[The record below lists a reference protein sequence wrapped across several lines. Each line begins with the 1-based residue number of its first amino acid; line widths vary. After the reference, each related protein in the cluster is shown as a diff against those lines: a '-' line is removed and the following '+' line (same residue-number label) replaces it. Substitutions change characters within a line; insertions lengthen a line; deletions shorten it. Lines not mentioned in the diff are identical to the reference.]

1 MDLKTYQPGIVGG
14 VLAVALVGA
23 LLVAEAPESS
33 LLQRL
38 VVKAK
43 SRLPRGTAAPDFHL
57 PGVQG
62 DVMALQDLRGASSV
76 LVFVTPTCPYC
87 KELKQSL
94 IDEGL
99 PDLHHR
105 LVFISRGSKQL
116 EAPPAEVQA
125 LEGQIA
131 GLFPVLQDTTG
142 GVSAAYKALSVPTTY
157 LLDGEGQI
165 QDSAVG
171 VPGGLELVQELVAD
185 VLKPRGP

>member
-43 SRLPRGTAAPDFHL
+43 SRLPRGTAAPDFQL

-76 LVFVTPTCPYC
+76 LMFVTPTCPYC

-125 LEGQIA
+125 LEGHIA

-157 LLDGEGQI
+157 LIDAEGQVKA
-165 QDSAVG
+165 SAVG
-171 VPGGLELVQELVAD
+171 VPGGLELVQQLVAD
-185 VLKPRGP
+185 VLEPRGP

>member
-1 MDLKTYQPGIVGG
+1 MNLKTYQPGIVGG

-23 LLVAEAPESS
+23 LLLAEAPESS

-43 SRLPRGTAAPDFHL
+43 SRLPRGTAAPDFQL

-62 DVMALQDLRGASSV
+62 DVMELQDLRGASSV

-105 LVFISRGSKQL
+105 LVFISRGSKQREEL
-116 EAPPAEVQA
+116 SAEVQV
-125 LEGQIA
+125 LEGQVA
-131 GLFPVLQDTTG
+131 DRFPVLQDTTG

-157 LLDGEGQI
+157 LIDAEGQVKA
-165 QDSAVG
+165 SAVG
-171 VPGGLELVQELVAD
+171 VPGGLELVQQLVAD
-185 VLKPRGP
+185 VLEPRGP

>member
-43 SRLPRGTAAPDFHL
+43 SRLPRGTAAPDFQL

-76 LVFVTPTCPYC
+76 LMFVTPTCPYC

-105 LVFISRGSKQL
+105 LVFISRGSKHREEL
-116 EAPPAEVQA
+116 SAEVQA
-125 LEGQIA
+125 LEGHIA
-131 GLFPVLQDTTG
+131 DRFPVLQDTTG
-142 GVSAAYKALSVPTTY
+142 GVSEAYKALSVPTTY
-157 LLDGEGQI
+157 LLDGAGQVKA
-165 QDSAVG
+165 SAVG

-185 VLKPRGP
+185 VLEPRGP

>member
-23 LLVAEAPESS
+23 LRVAEAPESS

-38 VVKAK
+38 VVKGK

-62 DVMALQDLRGASSV
+62 EGMALQDLRGASSV
-76 LVFVTPTCPYC
+76 LMFVTPTCPYC

-105 LVFISRGSKQL
+105 LVFISRGSKQREEL
-116 EAPPAEVQA
+116 SAEVQV
-125 LEGQIA
+125 LEGQVA

-165 QDSAVG
+165 KDSAVG
-171 VPGGLELVQELVAD
+171 VPGGLELVQQLVAD

>member
-43 SRLPRGTAAPDFHL
+43 SRLPRGTAAPDFQL

-62 DVMALQDLRGASSV
+62 DGMALQDLRGASSV
-76 LVFVTPTCPYC
+76 LMFVTPTCPYC

>member
-38 VVKAK
+38 VVKGK
-43 SRLPRGTAAPDFHL
+43 SRLPRGTAAPDFQL

-62 DVMALQDLRGASSV
+62 EGMALQDLRGASSV

-105 LVFISRGSKQL
+105 LVFISRGSKQREEL
-116 EAPPAEVQA
+116 SAEVQA
-125 LEGQIA
+125 LEGQVA

-142 GVSAAYKALSVPTTY
+142 GVSEAYKALSVPTTY
-157 LLDGEGQI
+157 LIDAAGQI